1 MNIAMVLNKILSLN
15 ENNIFMKKNNK
26 SFNVKEYKICEFYS
40 STKSLNEKSKCW
52 IKIMTLNVNEFI
64 RN

>member
-1 MNIAMVLNKILSLN
+1 MRM
-15 ENNIFMKKNNK
+15 NIFMKKKK
-26 SFNVKEYKICEFYS
+26 SFHVKEYEILRILHINKM
-40 STKSLNEKSKCW
+40 LNEKSKCW